1 MLNNFLAIKH
11 IKLYIAIALVL
22 FVGIVI
28 ALSITNRNNQI
39 EKDKK
44 EAPEYI
50 TAAINNDDTLI
61 AYNMNVSS
69 YNELSVTD
77 DKWLLVRA
85 YVSSIGSSSGI
96 TVPMIFLLE
105 KQSSHSYLLLFGAG
119 DQSDA
124 AIDKLNIPDSLKSQT
139 KKERDATEVHDEME
153 GDANDN

>member
-11 IKLYIAIALVL
+11 IKLYIAIALVV
-22 FVGIVI
+22 FVGIGV
-28 ALSITNRNNQI
+28 ALFITTRNNQI

-50 TAAINNDDTLI
+50 TAAIDNDDTLV
-61 AYNMNVSS
+61 AYNMNVAS
-69 YNELSVTD
+69 YDELSVSN
-77 DKWLLVRA
+77 DKWLLIRA
-85 YVSSIGSSSGI
+85 NVVSVGSSSGI
-96 TVPMIFLLE
+96 TVPMIFILE
-105 KQSSHSYLLLFGAG
+105 KQSSHSYVLLLGAG

-124 AIDKLNIPDSLKSQT
+124 AIDRLAIPESLKAQT